1 MKPHETHS
9 NPGSRQVLLEHQTP
23 LQWVSATGCRSSVV
37 LARCTVI
44 GIGWDGLRWENWLSW
59 MFSWSKLNPSLIWVV
74 HRSHTGLTLSAL
86 SAGPRLCQSYSL
98 MARYCFTWITRS
110 AELWCKSVW
119 WFKNT
124 LNCRVTSHELFT
136 LQWKLFSEVCI
147 VMEKWRHLLL
157 QNRLPFGT
165 LRCSTT
171 FDIKS
176 AEELVHTC
184 TSDPATGGPLLTWQ
198 VTSTGP
204 CILNN
209 LTHEG
214 SEMSC
219 WCLLHG
225 PW

>member
-44 GIGWDGLRWENWLSW
+44 GIGWDGLRWENWLLW

-74 HRSHTGLTLSAL
+74 HWSHTGLTL

-98 MARYCFTWITRS
+98 MARHCFTWITRS

-124 LNCRVTSHELFT
+124 LNSRVMSHELFSEIYFRRSVSS
-136 LQWKLFSEVCI
+136 WKNEGIYCCKIGF
-147 VMEKWRHLLL
+147 LLERWDAAQPL
-157 QNRLPFGT
+157 
-165 LRCSTT
+165 
-171 FDIKS
+171 
-176 AEELVHTC
+176 
-184 TSDPATGGPLLTWQ
+184 TSNQLK
-198 VTSTGP
+198 
-204 CILNN
+204 N
-209 LTHEG
+209 
-214 SEMSC
+214 
-219 WCLLHG
+219 
-225 PW
+225 